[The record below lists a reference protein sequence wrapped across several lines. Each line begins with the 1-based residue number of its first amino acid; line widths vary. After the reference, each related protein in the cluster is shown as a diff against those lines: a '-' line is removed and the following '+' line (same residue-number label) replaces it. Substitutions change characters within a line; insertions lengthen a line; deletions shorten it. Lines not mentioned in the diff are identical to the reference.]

1 MTGMLTPLISA
12 LLLAAASP
20 TGGMAAVPGAVGP
33 SPSAARVVTLVQEAT
48 HGQQDAVQGQAE
60 GEHGQA
66 DDGHEDGHD
75 EEWGT
80 DVMMHHI
87 VDSHPGESFELSLIE
102 INPPKWEPLYIGPI
116 EVDLSPTK
124 HVIFLWVATVLTILT
139 VWIAARRFTRE
150 GQDERAPKGFLNFFE
165 TFYVYLRDEVALSNI
180 GHGGE
185 RFVPYVV
192 TLFFFIL
199 YANLL
204 GLVPFGAT
212 ATGNIMVT
220 GALAFISFVI
230 IEAAGFVTLGP
241 KGYMRTIFF
250 IPEGLNPF
258 MKGVMFVIMPVVELI
273 GKLAKPFALAVRLF
287 ANMTAGHFVILAL
300 LGLIL
305 TYGGI
310 DLLGGVSTVGALALA
325 LFVMF
330 LEIFVAFLQAYIFT
344 ILTAV
349 FIGLIR
355 HAH

>member
-1 MTGMLTPLISA
+1 MLTPLISA
-12 LLLAAASP
+12 FLLATASP
-20 TGGMAAVPGAVGP
+20 PLVVVPSGLYAQLDATQPAIAYAPQDRAGTQAQEHAGEAV
-33 SPSAARVVTLVQEAT
+33 SADEGQG
-48 HGQQDAVQGQAE
+48 HG
-60 GEHGQA
+60 
-66 DDGHEDGHD
+66 EDGH

-80 DVMMHHI
+80 DVMMHHV
-87 VDSHPGESFELSLIE
+87 VDSHEIE
-102 INPPKWEPLYIGPI
+102 FFGRTLHLPQWEPIQAGPFN
-116 EVDLSPTK
+116 VDMSPTK
-124 HVIFLWVATVLTILT
+124 HTVFLWFATLLTILT
-139 VWIAARRFTRE
+139 VWIAARKFSRE
-150 GQDERAPKGFLNFFE
+150 EQAEEAPEGFLNFFE
-165 TFYVYLRDEVALSNI
+165 TFYAYLRDEVALSNI

-220 GALAFISFVI
+220 GALAFVSLVI
-230 IEAAGFVTLGP
+230 IEVAGYATLGP
-241 KGYMRTIFF
+241 KGYMKTIFF
-250 IPEGLNPF
+250 IPPGLNPF
-258 MKGVMFVIMPVVELI
+258 MKVVMLFIMPVVELI

-287 ANMTAGHFVILAL
+287 ANMTAGHFVILSL

-305 TYGGI
+305 TYGGLN
-310 DLLGGVSTVGALALA
+310 LLGSVSIAGALALA

>member
-1 MTGMLTPLISA
+1 MTGMSRPLLSTFLLTAAVAASA
-12 LLLAAASP
+12 AFPADSSAVPVAAAFP
-20 TGGMAAVPGAVGP
+20 VPGAV
-33 SPSAARVVTLVQEAT
+33 QEAAHEPAAQEP
-48 HGQQDAVQGQAE
+48 HGPA
-60 GEHGQA
+60 GEHA
-66 DDGHEDGHD
+66 DEGAHG
-75 EEWGT
+75 WGT
-80 DVMMHHI
+80 ETMMHHI
-87 VDSHPGESFELSLIE
+87 IDSNEIE
-102 INPPKWEPLYIGPI
+102 FFGWTIHLPEWEPVRAGPLVI
-116 EVDLSPTK
+116 DLSPTK
-124 HVIFLWVATVLTILT
+124 HVAFLWIATLLTILT
-139 VWIAARRFTRE
+139 VWVAARRFSRE
-150 GQDERAPKGFLNFFE
+150 EQAGEAPKGFLNFFE
-165 TFYVYLRDEVALSNI
+165 TFYEYLRDEVALANI

-212 ATGNIMVT
+212 ATSNIMVT
-220 GALAFISFVI
+220 GSLAIISLVI
-230 IEAAGFVTLGP
+230 VEAAGFATLGP
-241 KGYMRTIFF
+241 KGYLGTIFYV
-250 IPEGLNPF
+250 PKGLPKP
-258 MKGVMFVIMPVVELI
+258 MVPIMLIIMTPVEII

-305 TYGGI
+305 TYGGTSLI
-310 DLLGGVSTVGALALA
+310 GGVSIVGALALG

-355 HAH
+355 QH

>member
-1 MTGMLTPLISA
+1 MPSFSGTDEVEVPA
-12 LLLAAASP
+12 LAFPQEADDHGDDDHAAQDDHAGDDDHVEDDHGAAA
-20 TGGMAAVPGAVGP
+20 GHGADG
-33 SPSAARVVTLVQEAT
+33 
-48 HGQQDAVQGQAE
+48 
-60 GEHGQA
+60 
-66 DDGHEDGHD
+66 DGHGGGHD
-75 EEWGT
+75 EWGT
-80 DVMMHHI
+80 EVMMHHI
-87 VDSHPGESFELSLIE
+87 VDSDYIE
-102 INPPKWEPLYIGPI
+102 FFGWTWHLPEWEPFYVGPL
-116 EVDLSPTK
+116 EVDMSPTK
-124 HVIFLWVATVLTILT
+124 HTVFLWFATLLTILT
-139 VWIAARRFTRE
+139 VWLAARRFSRE
-150 GQDERAPKGFLNFFE
+150 EGVDEAPRGFLNFFE
-165 TFYVYLRDEVALSNI
+165 TFYEYLRDEVALANI

-199 YANLL
+199 YSNLL

-212 ATGNIMVT
+212 ATSNIMVT
-220 GALAFISFVI
+220 GALAIISLVI
-230 IEAAGFVTLGP
+230 VEAAGYASLGP
-241 KGYMRTIFF
+241 KGYLGTIFYV
-250 IPEGLNPF
+250 PKGLPAW
-258 MKGVMFVIMPVVELI
+258 MVPIMLVIMTPVEII

-305 TYGGI
+305 TYGGLTAI
-310 DLLGGVSTVGALALA
+310 GAVSIVGALALG

>member
-1 MTGMLTPLISA
+1 MPRPLLSTFLIGATVMAFAAFPADS
-12 LLLAAASP
+12 AAAS
-20 TGGMAAVPGAVGP
+20 VPVSVA
-33 SPSAARVVTLVQEAT
+33 SVQEAT
-48 HGQQDAVQGQAE
+48 VQESDPEHADEDA
-60 GEHGQA
+60 H
-66 DDGHEDGHD
+66 
-75 EEWGT
+75 EWGT
-80 DVMMHHI
+80 ETMMHHI
-87 VDSHPGESFELSLIE
+87 IDSNE
-102 INPPKWEPLYIGPI
+102 IDLPFLEPIHLPQWEPIRAGPLVI
-116 EVDLSPTK
+116 DMSPTK
-124 HVIFLWVATVLTILT
+124 HTVFLWIATLLTILT
-139 VWIAARRFTRE
+139 VWIAARRFSRE
-150 GQDERAPKGFLNFFE
+150 DQAGEAPKGFLNFFE
-165 TFYVYLRDEVALSNI
+165 AFYEYLRDEVALANI

-204 GLVPFGAT
+204 GLVPYGAT
-212 ATGNIMVT
+212 ATSNIMVT
-220 GALAFISFVI
+220 GALAIISLVI
-230 IEAAGFVTLGP
+230 VEAAGFAALGP
-241 KGYMRTIFF
+241 KGYLGTIFYV
-250 IPEGLNPF
+250 PKGLPKP
-258 MKGVMFVIMPVVELI
+258 MVPIMLIIMTPVEII

-305 TYGGI
+305 TYGGANLI
-310 DLLGGVSTVGALALA
+310 GGVSIVGALALG

>member
-1 MTGMLTPLISA
+1 MIEPLIAALLFLTPVSGSDAA
-12 LLLAAASP
+12 LLSVDPVASP
-20 TGGMAAVPGAVGP
+20 IPVSAYAAYAVPQEHAAEPEQDHAPAAEAHEADAGHGA
-33 SPSAARVVTLVQEAT
+33 EA
-48 HGQQDAVQGQAE
+48 
-60 GEHGQA
+60 
-66 DDGHEDGHD
+66 GH

-80 DVMMHHI
+80 EVMMHHI
-87 VDSHPGESFELSLIE
+87 VDAHEIELPFLGVQ
-102 INPPKWEPLYIGPI
+102 PLPRWKPFHIGPLEI
-116 EVDLSPTK
+116 DMSPTK
-124 HVIFLWVATVLTILT
+124 HTVFLWIATILT
-139 VWIAARRFTRE
+139 IVTMWMAARKFSKE
-150 GQDERAPKGFLNFFE
+150 QGVHEAPRGFQNFFE
-165 TFYVYLRDEVALSNI
+165 TFYEYLRDEVALANI

-212 ATGNIMVT
+212 ATSNIMVT
-220 GALAFISFVI
+220 AALAIISLVI
-230 IEAAGFVTLGP
+230 VEVAGFVALGP
-241 KGYMRTIFF
+241 KGYLGTIFF
-250 IPEGLNPF
+250 VPKGLNPI
-258 MKGVMFVIMPVVELI
+258 MAGVMLIIMTPVEII
-273 GKLAKPFALAVRLF
+273 GKLSKPFALAVRLF

-305 TYGGI
+305 TYGGFTTI
-310 DLLGGVSTVGALALA
+310 GTVSIIGALALG

>member
-1 MTGMLTPLISA
+1 MLTPLLAA
-12 LLLAAASP
+12 LLLSATAPASATVPPGSSVTNRVTVELGAATP
-20 TGGMAAVPGAVGP
+20 VPI
-33 SPSAARVVTLVQEAT
+33 Q
-48 HGQQDAVQGQAE
+48 
-60 GEHGQA
+60 EHGEAQEHGDA
-66 DDGHEDGHD
+66 HD
-75 EEWGT
+75 EWGA
-80 DVMMHHI
+80 DVMMHH
-87 VDSHPGESFELSLIE
+87 VTDSHEIE
-102 INPPKWEPLYIGPI
+102 FFGWTLHLPEWEPISAGPFLI
-116 EVDLSPTK
+116 DMSPTK
-124 HVIFLWVATVLTILT
+124 HTVFLWIATFLTILT
-139 VWIAARRFTRE
+139 VWVAARKFSLE
-150 GQDERAPKGFLNFFE
+150 EQAGEAPRGFLNFFE
-165 TFYVYLRDEVALSNI
+165 TFYEYLRDEVALANI

-220 GALAFISFVI
+220 GALAFISLVI
-230 IEAAGFVTLGP
+230 IEVAGYVTLGP
-241 KGYMRTIFF
+241 KGYLRTIFF
-250 IPEGLNPF
+250 IPEGLNPV
-258 MKGVMFVIMPVVELI
+258 MKVVMLFIMPVVELI

-287 ANMTAGHFVILAL
+287 ANMTAGHFVLLAL

-305 TYGGI
+305 TYGGL
-310 DLLGGVSTVGALALA
+310 DLLGGVSIVGALALA

>member
-1 MTGMLTPLISA
+1 MTGMKTLLISA
-12 LLLAAASP
+12 LLLLAAAPASGADGSSSSP
-20 TGGMAAVPGAVGP
+20 AVTATSGSVQDEHAA
-33 SPSAARVVTLVQEAT
+33 
-48 HGQQDAVQGQAE
+48 QAE
-60 GEHGQA
+60 DEHAPQAAGEHAPDEHGA
-66 DDGHEDGHD
+66 EGGH

-80 DVMMHHI
+80 AAMMHHI
-87 VDSHPGESFELSLIE
+87 VDSHEIE
-102 INPPKWEPLYIGPI
+102 FFGWTLHLPEWEPIRVGSL

-124 HVIFLWVATVLTILT
+124 HTFFLWIATLLTILT
-139 VWIAARRFTRE
+139 VWTAARRFSRE
-150 GQDERAPKGFLNFFE
+150 EQEHQAPKGFLNFFE
-165 TFYVYLRDEVALSNI
+165 TFYEYLRDEVALSNI

-212 ATGNIMVT
+212 ATSNIMVT
-220 GALAFISFVI
+220 AAMALISLVI
-230 IEAAGFVTLGP
+230 IEVAGFMTLGAG
-241 KGYMRTIFF
+241 GYLRTIFYV
-250 IPEGLNPF
+250 PKGLPVW
-258 MKGVMFVIMPVVELI
+258 MVPIMLVIMTPVEII

-305 TYGGI
+305 TYGG
-310 DLLGGVSTVGALALA
+310 LSAVGAVSIFGALALG

>member
-1 MTGMLTPLISA
+1 MMGMSRPLLSTFLLTAAVAASA
-12 LLLAAASP
+12 AFPADSSAAPVAAAFPVS
-20 TGGMAAVPGAVGP
+20 GA
-33 SPSAARVVTLVQEAT
+33 VQEAA
-48 HGQQDAVQGQAE
+48 HEPAAQDSPHEPA
-60 GEHGQA
+60 GEHA
-66 DDGHEDGHD
+66 DGGAH
-75 EEWGT
+75 EWGT
-80 DVMMHHI
+80 ETMMHHI
-87 VDSHPGESFELSLIE
+87 IDSKPGEPIE
-102 INPPKWEPLYIGPI
+102 FFALDIPVPRWEPIRAGPLEI
-116 EVDLSPTK
+116 DMSPTK
-124 HVIFLWVATVLTILT
+124 HTVFLWIATLLTILT
-139 VWIAARRFTRE
+139 VWVAARRFSRE
-150 GQDERAPKGFLNFFE
+150 EQAGEAPKGFLNFFE
-165 TFYVYLRDEVALSNI
+165 TFYVYLRDEVALANI

-204 GLVPFGAT
+204 GLVPYGAT
-212 ATGNIMVT
+212 ATSNIMVT
-220 GALAFISFVI
+220 GALAVISLVI
-230 IEAAGFVTLGP
+230 VEAAGFAALGP
-241 KGYMRTIFF
+241 KGYLGTIFYV
-250 IPEGLNPF
+250 PKGLPKL
-258 MKGVMFVIMPVVELI
+258 MVPIMLIIMTPVEII

-305 TYGGI
+305 TYGGASLI
-310 DLLGGVSTVGALALA
+310 GGVSIVGALALG

>member
-1 MTGMLTPLISA
+1 MLTPLLAA
-12 LLLAAASP
+12 LLLSATAPAP
-20 TGGMAAVPGAVGP
+20 AIVPSG
-33 SPSAARVVTLVQEAT
+33 SSVTNHVTVDLGVAT
-48 HGQQDAVQGQAE
+48 TVLAQ
-60 GEHGQA
+60 EHGEAQEHGDA
-66 DDGHEDGHD
+66 HD
-75 EEWGT
+75 EWGA
-80 DVMMHHI
+80 DVMMHH
-87 VDSHPGESFELSLIE
+87 VTDSHEIE
-102 INPPKWEPLYIGPI
+102 FFGWTLHLPEWEPIPAGPFLI
-116 EVDLSPTK
+116 DMSPTK
-124 HVIFLWVATVLTILT
+124 HTVFLWIATFFTILT
-139 VWIAARRFTRE
+139 VWVAARKFSIE
-150 GQDERAPKGFLNFFE
+150 EQVGEAPKGFLNFFE
-165 TFYVYLRDEVALSNI
+165 AFYEYLRDEVALANI

-230 IEAAGFVTLGP
+230 IEVAGYVTLGP

-250 IPEGLNPF
+250 IPEGLNPV
-258 MKGVMFVIMPVVELI
+258 MKVVMLFIMPVVELI

-287 ANMTAGHFVILAL
+287 ANMTAGHFVLLAL

-305 TYGGI
+305 TYGGL
-310 DLLGGVSTVGALALA
+310 DLLGGVSIAGALVLA

>member
-1 MTGMLTPLISA
+1 MKKLLIPI
-12 LLLAAASP
+12 LLLTFVAPAPVAASGV
-20 TGGMAAVPGAVGP
+20 TSFGYP
-33 SPSAARVVTLVQEAT
+33 SPVELVQDEYAP
-48 HGQQDAVQGQAE
+48 QAQDEHRGQAE
-60 GEHGQA
+60 GEHAAGE
-66 DDGHEDGHD
+66 HEEDAAH

-80 DVMMHHI
+80 AVMMHHI
-87 VDSHPGESFELSLIE
+87 TDAHEIEFFAWTIHLPEWPSVRIGSLE
-102 INPPKWEPLYIGPI
+102 I
-116 EVDLSPTK
+116 DFSPTK
-124 HVIFLWVATVLTILT
+124 HTVFLWIATLLTILT
-139 VWIAARRFTRE
+139 VWTAARRFTRE
-150 GQDERAPKGFLNFFE
+150 DQAHRAPKGFLNFFE
-165 TFYVYLRDEVALSNI
+165 TFYMYLRDEVALANI

-212 ATGNIMVT
+212 ATSNIMVT
-220 GALAFISFVI
+220 AALAIVSLVI
-230 IEAAGFVTLGP
+230 VEVAGFLTLGGR
-241 KGYMRTIFF
+241 GYLRTIFF
-250 IPEGLNPF
+250 VPEGLNPI
-258 MKGVMFVIMPVVELI
+258 MGAVMLVIMTPVEII

-287 ANMTAGHFVILAL
+287 ANMTAGHFVVLAL

-305 TYGGI
+305 TYGGFTAI
-310 DLLGGVSTVGALALA
+310 GTASIIGSLALGV
-325 LFVMF
+325 FVMF

>member
-1 MTGMLTPLISA
+1 MKKLLIPIFLLTAIAPA
-12 LLLAAASP
+12 PVAASGVTSSGYASP
-20 TGGMAAVPGAVGP
+20 VG
-33 SPSAARVVTLVQEAT
+33 LVQDEHA
-48 HGQQDAVQGQAE
+48 GQAEDEHAGQAE
-60 GEHGQA
+60 GEHAAG
-66 DDGHEDGHD
+66 EDAAH

-80 DVMMHHI
+80 AVMMHHI
-87 VDSHPGESFELSLIE
+87 TDAHEIEFFAWTIHLPEWPPVRIGSLE
-102 INPPKWEPLYIGPI
+102 I
-116 EVDLSPTK
+116 DFSPTK
-124 HVIFLWVATVLTILT
+124 HTVFLWIATLLTILT
-139 VWIAARRFTRE
+139 VWTAARRFTRE
-150 GQDERAPKGFLNFFE
+150 DQAHRAPKGFLNFFE
-165 TFYVYLRDEVALSNI
+165 TFYLYLRDEVALANI

-212 ATGNIMVT
+212 ATSNIMVT
-220 GALAFISFVI
+220 AALAIVSLVI
-230 IEAAGFVTLGP
+230 VEVAGFLTLGGR
-241 KGYMRTIFF
+241 GYLRTIFF
-250 IPEGLNPF
+250 VPEGLNPI
-258 MKGVMFVIMPVVELI
+258 MGAVMLVIMTPVEII

-287 ANMTAGHFVILAL
+287 ANMTAGHFVVLAL

-305 TYGGI
+305 TYGGFTAI
-310 DLLGGVSTVGALALA
+310 GTASIIGSLALGV
-325 LFVMF
+325 FVMF